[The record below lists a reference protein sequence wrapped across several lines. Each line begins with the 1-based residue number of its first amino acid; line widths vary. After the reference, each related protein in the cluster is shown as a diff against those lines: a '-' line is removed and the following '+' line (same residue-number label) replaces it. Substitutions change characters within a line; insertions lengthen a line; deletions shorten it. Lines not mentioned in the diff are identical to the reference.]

1 MIFFEWN
8 GQHSAG
14 GTIVRSDFSGFLAAL
29 QSLGPSTSL
38 DCLALRGG
46 FYFLMIPS
54 KTMFY
59 YHLAGIPQG
68 VH

>member
-1 MIFFEWN
+1 MIFFGWN

-14 GTIVRSDFSGFLAAL
+14 GRLSEAILRISCCPPGFR
-29 QSLGPSTSL
+29 PSTCL
-38 DCLALRGG
+38 DCLACQGWLV
-46 FYFLMIPS
+46 FSVDPFH
-54 KTMFY
+54 TMFY